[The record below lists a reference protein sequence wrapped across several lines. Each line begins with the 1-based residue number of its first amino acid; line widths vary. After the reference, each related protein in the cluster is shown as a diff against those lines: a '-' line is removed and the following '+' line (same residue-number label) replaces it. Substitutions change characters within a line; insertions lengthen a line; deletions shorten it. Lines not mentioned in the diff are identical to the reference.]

1 MSESTKREGGVRD
14 NTSPVTAAR
23 SRKAA
28 IGSFVGAVVDW
39 YDFLLY
45 GFMAA
50 VVFNSQFFPSHDPTL
65 GTLAAFATLG
75 VGFLFR
81 PLGGVIFG
89 HYGDIVGRRS
99 MLVITVGLMGV
110 SSAAIGLLPTY
121 ASIGWYAPLLL
132 VILRILQGAAV
143 GGEWGGAALMAVE
156 SAPAGKKAFYSSGV
170 QVGFGVALIIVTGIM
185 SGLSALMSNAAFM
198 SWGWRLPFVFS
209 IVLVA
214 IALWIRLSMDESP
227 EFVAKVGAHGERH
240 IKAPVLVA
248 LRTHPGAFFIIISM
262 RAIELLAMY
271 MVTTFSLFYST
282 TVLHMSREL
291 FLNIGFLV
299 GAVSCVTLPLFA
311 WLADKIGYKRVY
323 LTGAVIGLLATYPFF
338 IAMEARSV
346 VWIVILSVL
355 LANIAHDMVNSVQ
368 QPLFTNFFGTEY
380 RYSGANVAYQVAS
393 VVFGGFTPFV
403 ATLLFGINHSWQPVA
418 AYMALGCLLS
428 LVVAAA
434 IKMRHD

>member
-1 MSESTKREGGVRD
+1 MSQAASTTNGAVQV
-14 NTSPVTAAR
+14 SAAR

-28 IGSFVGAVVDW
+28 IGSFVGAIVDW

-50 VVFNSQFFPSHDPTL
+50 VVFNSLFFPSHDPTL

-81 PLGGVIFG
+81 PLGGIIFG
-89 HYGDIVGRRS
+89 HYGDVVGRRT

-110 SSAAIGLLPTY
+110 SSAGIGLLPTY

-132 VILRILQGAAV
+132 VILRVLQGIAV

-156 SAPAGKKAFYSSGV
+156 SAPSGKKAFLSSGV
-170 QVGFGVALIIVTGIM
+170 QVGYGVALILVTGIM
-185 SGLSALMSNAAFM
+185 STLSATMSNAAFL
-198 SWGWRLPFVFS
+198 SWGWRLPFLFS

-214 IALWIRLSMDESP
+214 IALWIRFNLEETP

-240 IKAPVLVA
+240 IKAPIVVA
-248 LRTHPGAFFIIISM
+248 LTRHPGAFFIIISM

-271 MVTTFSLFYST
+271 MVTTFSLYYSVS
-282 TVLHMSREL
+282 VLHMSREI
-291 FLNIGFLV
+291 FLNIGFVV
-299 GAVSCVTLPLFA
+299 GAVSCVTLPFFA
-311 WLADKIGYKRVY
+311 WLADRVGYKRVY
-323 LTGAVIGLLATYPFF
+323 LTGAIIGLLATWPFF
-338 IAMEARSV
+338 MAMEARSV

-368 QPLFTNFFGTEY
+368 QPLFTGFFGTEY
-380 RYSGANVAYQVAS
+380 RYSGANIGYQVAS
-393 VVFGGFTPFV
+393 VVFGGFTPFI
-403 ATLLFGINHSWQPVA
+403 ATLLFDINHTWQPVA
-418 AYMALGCLLS
+418 AFMAAGGLLS
-428 LVVAAA
+428 VVVAAA
-434 IKMRHD
+434 IRMRRE